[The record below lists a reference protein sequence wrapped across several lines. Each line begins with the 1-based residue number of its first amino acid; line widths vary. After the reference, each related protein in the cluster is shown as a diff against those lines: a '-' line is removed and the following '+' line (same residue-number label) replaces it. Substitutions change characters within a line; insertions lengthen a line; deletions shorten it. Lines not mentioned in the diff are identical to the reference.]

1 MARIRKSVE
10 CGSRVAFL
18 ANTNIGVPVK
28 PRPHAR
34 PPLLSIGL
42 IETRSPARI
51 SMLLPLEEPL
61 RLGDRLPIGRAI
73 SQRNGAACSSIS
85 ARSCQSI
92 AEAA

>member
-1 MARIRKSVE
+1 MARIKKSVE
-10 CGSRVAFL
+10 RGSRVAFL
-18 ANTNIGVPVK
+18 ANIGEPVK

-34 PPLLSIGL
+34 PPLLSTGL

-61 RLGDRLPIGRAI
+61 RLGDQLPIGGAI
-73 SQRNGAACSSIS
+73 SQRNGAVHSSIS
-85 ARSCQSI
+85 ARICQLI